1 MQQITG
7 RVDTRPDSKYYQ
19 IILNTKPRRVIST
32 KIPVKGGRK
41 SDANQML
48 NDILYKYNYENV
60 DITRQTDFCE
70 YLESWLEVIEGTIQ
84 PTTYESYKKAVTG
97 QILPYFK
104 KHKTSLQNLTG
115 NDITLFL
122 KYLRKSGNHKGGG
135 LSMKSIKIYRGVLSK
150 ALTDAVRQDMIPRN
164 PVQNSMLPASTVDD
178 ITQHETY
185 TLAELQKLL
194 TSAKESD
201 SHIYLFLVLVAMTG
215 CRKGEILGITWD
227 MVDLENKTITIMQ
240 NRTGNTSALIYSI
253 KKVKTKTSNRI
264 IHISDELVML
274 LKEEYEKQ
282 QQNKKLFGKEYKNKI
297 DAVIRNIDGSL
308 PSPNHINEK
317 VYKAMKNAGVKKI
330 TVHELRHTYATIC
343 YEELDLDIKDIS
355 RTLGHSELRTTQNIY
370 IHQSINTSKKLSDKF
385 SSAFV
390 I

>member
-19 IILNTKPRRVIST
+19 IIMNTKPRRVIST

-122 KYLRKSGNHKGGG
+122 KYLRKSGNH
-135 LSMKSIKIYRGVLSK
+135 
-150 ALTDAVRQDMIPRN
+150 
-164 PVQNSMLPASTVDD
+164 
-178 ITQHETY
+178 
-185 TLAELQKLL
+185 
-194 TSAKESD
+194 
-201 SHIYLFLVLVAMTG
+201 
-215 CRKGEILGITWD
+215 
-227 MVDLENKTITIMQ
+227 
-240 NRTGNTSALIYSI
+240 
-253 KKVKTKTSNRI
+253 
-264 IHISDELVML
+264 
-274 LKEEYEKQ
+274 
-282 QQNKKLFGKEYKNKI
+282 
-297 DAVIRNIDGSL
+297 
-308 PSPNHINEK
+308 
-317 VYKAMKNAGVKKI
+317 
-330 TVHELRHTYATIC
+330 
-343 YEELDLDIKDIS
+343 
-355 RTLGHSELRTTQNIY
+355 
-370 IHQSINTSKKLSDKF
+370 
-385 SSAFV
+385 
-390 I
+390 